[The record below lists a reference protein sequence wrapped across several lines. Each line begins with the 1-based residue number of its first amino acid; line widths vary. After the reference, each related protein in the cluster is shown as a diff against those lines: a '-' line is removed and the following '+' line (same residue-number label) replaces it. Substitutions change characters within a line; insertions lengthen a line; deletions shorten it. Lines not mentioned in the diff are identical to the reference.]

1 MDEDFYIG
9 LLYKKL
15 NGSISETEQKQLAT
29 WIAQSEEHQLTAQS
43 VTIAW
48 EQSEHLYQ
56 KPSIDLD
63 EAFDQLDEQIEKE
76 SITEVVPIAKPTI
89 GRRMYVKWGAIAAGL
104 IVLII
109 AGITISPYLT
119 SPTVEF
125 VTIQTTDATKTI
137 YLPDQTQVNLNK
149 GSLLK
154 YPAVFS
160 DSERQVSL
168 EGEAFFEV
176 NHNPAKP
183 FTVETTNG
191 LITVLGT
198 TFNVRSY
205 LNEQIDLV
213 QVATGK
219 VQVVSKWN
227 KEKVLLTAGN
237 QARLNKVEKT
247 LSKIK
252 AASPNNLY
260 WHSQQLVF
268 NDTPIKEAIA
278 TIEKIYEVSITIENP
293 NLTKCG
299 FNATFGADKIESVL
313 ATIETVLDVTLVK
326 NGNNSYLLKGGQCE

>member
-1 MDEDFYIG
+1 MDEDFYIT

-15 NGSISETEQKQLAT
+15 NGLISETEHKQLAA

-43 VTIAW
+43 ITIAW

-56 KPSIDLD
+56 KPSIDLN
-63 EAFDQLDEQIEKE
+63 EAFNQLDKQIEKE
-76 SITEVVPIAKPTI
+76 SIEKVVPIPKPAI
-89 GRRMYVKWGAIAAGL
+89 RRRMYIKWGAIAAGL

-109 AGITISPYLT
+109 AGITIAPYLT
-119 SPTVEF
+119 SPPVEF
-125 VTIQTTDATKTI
+125 VTVQTTDAAKTI

-176 NHNPAKP
+176 SHNPAKP

-205 LNEQIDLV
+205 ANEQVDLV

-219 VQVVSKWN
+219 VQVVSKLN

-237 QARLNKVEKT
+237 QASLNKVEKT
-247 LSKIK
+247 LSKVK

-260 WHSQQLVF
+260 WHSQKLVF
-268 NDTPIKEAIA
+268 NDTPIEEVMAM
-278 TIEKIYEVSITIENP
+278 IEKIYAVGITIENP
-293 NLTKCG
+293 NLTKCR
-299 FNATFGADKIESVL
+299 FSSTFRAAKIESVL
-313 ATIETVLDVTLVK
+313 ATIETVLDVTLVE
-326 NGNNSYLLKGGQCE
+326 NGNNNYLLKGGQCE